1 MQRPML
7 CLAATLT
14 LLRMMLPPAAVL
26 ADHEV
31 TVADGDT
38 LSVIALMWYGD
49 AKYAQQIATYN
60 DLADADDLV
69 VGQVLK
75 LPDIAGTPETSASV
89 QGGAANGSGWAPS
102 APPSAPVIQMGLA
115 TWYGQEFEGQVTKCG
130 QVYHQANYTASSN
143 DLPCGTVISVTNVH
157 NGRSVT
163 VTVDDTGDFIH
174 PTILDLSPAAFGA
187 LATLD
192 TGVLPVSV
200 SNAAPRNTAV
210 LTPPSTPQPM
220 R

>member
-14 LLRMMLPPAAVL
+14 LLRLVISPVPVL

-38 LSVIALMWYGD
+38 LSTLALMWYGD
-49 AKYAQQIATYN
+49 ANYAQQIAGYN
-60 DLADADDLV
+60 GLADADDLT
-69 VGQVLK
+69 VGQVLR
-75 LPDIAGTPETSASV
+75 LPDIAGTPEAPASL
-89 QGGAANGSGWAPS
+89 QGGAANGSGGAPS

-115 TWYGQEFEGQVTKCG
+115 TWYGQDFEGQVTKCG
-130 QVYHQANYTASSN
+130 QVYHQADYTASSN

-163 VTVDDTGDFIH
+163 VTVDDTGAFSH

-192 TGVLPVSV
+192 TGVLRVSV
-200 SNAAPRNTAV
+200 SNAAPRNTTV
-210 LTPPSTPQPM
+210 LTPPSSPKPM

>member
-1 MQRPML
+1 ML

-14 LLRMMLPPAAVL
+14 LLRLVLPPAPVL

-38 LSVIALMWYGD
+38 LSVLALMWYGD
-49 AKYAQQIATYN
+49 AKYAQQIASYN
-60 DLADADDLV
+60 DLADADDLT

-75 LPDIAGTPETSASV
+75 LPDIAGTPEAAARV
-89 QGGAANGSGWAPS
+89 QGGAATGSGGTPGAPR
-102 APPSAPVIQMGLA
+102 AAPVIQMGLA
-115 TWYGQEFEGQVTKCG
+115 TWYGQDFEGQVTKCG

-143 DLPCGTVISVTNVH
+143 DLPCGTVIAVTNVH

-163 VTVDDTGDFIH
+163 VTVDDTGDFSH

-187 LATLD
+187 LASLD

-200 SNAAPRNTAV
+200 SNAAPRNTVV
-210 LTPPSTPQPM
+210 LTPPSSPHPV